1 MAYTAPY
8 LTLGIKIRALFIH
21 LSLITQFFRMR
32 KGASS
37 AATCH
42 LLQPEAPGGTGII
55 YYNAAYRYSIIFA
68 NLSGRLEHDRQD
80 ARST

>member
-21 LSLITQFFRMR
+21 LSLLTQFFRMR

-42 LLQPEAPGGTGII
+42 LLQPEAPCGTGII
-55 YYNAAYRYSIIFA
+55 YIMQHTGTA
-68 NLSGRLEHDRQD
+68 
-80 ARST
+80 